1 MLLDTTSQGASAPTT
16 KGESRMEE
24 RKKIAPIPPKKASR
38 TRVAYDALDMLG
50 GRATKK
56 QLFAQT
62 KLIWSQ
68 YRNDKPPYSLAEFN
82 RTLLTSVSQGYLN
95 RLSIGKGVNLN
106 CEFEISNYERFAQRQ
121 TTMIVARA
129 VYTLARVENGEQIVS
144 EKTRR
149 KLEATIDDPESFLP
163 SPRILGQEKKPEPI
177 KPQPELSAP
186 TNMEEL
192 LAAAEKIVARQQPSP
207 HNQPVT
213 KIEIPIVSA
222 IVGIGIAGLVLGAVI
237 CLGIIALSL

>member
-82 RTLLTSVSQGYLN
+82 RTLLTSVEHL
-95 RLSIGKGVNLN
+95 
-106 CEFEISNYERFAQRQ
+106 RFFS
-121 TTMIVARA
+121 
-129 VYTLARVENGEQIVS
+129 G
-144 EKTRR
+144 
-149 KLEATIDDPESFLP
+149 
-163 SPRILGQEKKPEPI
+163 
-177 KPQPELSAP
+177 
-186 TNMEEL
+186 
-192 LAAAEKIVARQQPSP
+192 
-207 HNQPVT
+207 
-213 KIEIPIVSA
+213 
-222 IVGIGIAGLVLGAVI
+222 
-237 CLGIIALSL
+237 